1 MVQAPPSRRGGQG
14 RGGPGR
20 SGPPGQNRQQRDGG
34 GGDGR
39 GRGPRDGRPPRE
51 RAPREED
58 TGGFSERVVYTRR
71 IAKVVKGGR
80 RLRFNAL
87 VVVGDGQGTVG
98 AGLGKALA
106 IPDAVRKGN
115 AVARREM
122 VTLPLRGSTIPQQ
135 ITVKKGATIVLIKPA
150 REGTGVI
157 AAGAMRAI
165 LELGGVKDVVGKSLG
180 SRNPINIV
188 YATMEAL
195 RQLKDPATELA
206 KRGVRPV
213 PAPAPAAEE
222 AANQEAKEEPVAV

>member
-1 MVQAPPSRRGGQG
+1 MV
-14 RGGPGR
+14 
-20 SGPPGQNRQQRDGG
+20 
-34 GGDGR
+34 
-39 GRGPRDGRPPRE
+39 
-51 RAPREED
+51 
-58 TGGFSERVVYTRR
+58 FTRR

-98 AGLGKALA
+98 AGLGKALV

-115 AVARREM
+115 AVARRDM

-206 KRGVRPV
+206 KRGIRPSS
-213 PAPAPAAEE
+213 ATANGSSQTEE
-222 AANQEAKEEPVAV
+222 AKQEAS

>member
-1 MVQAPPSRRGGQG
+1 MVTAPPGR

-20 SGPPGQNRQQRDGG
+20 AGGPGRGGPPGQNRQQRDGG
-34 GGDGR
+34 GG
-39 GRGPRDGRPPRE
+39 RGPRDGRPPRE
-51 RAPREED
+51 RPPREED
-58 TGGFSERVVYTRR
+58 TGGFQERVVYTRR

-98 AGLGKALA
+98 AGLGKALV

-115 AVARREM
+115 AVARRDM
-122 VTLPLRGSTIPQQ
+122 VTIPLRGSTIPQQ

-188 YATMEAL
+188 YATLEAL
-195 RQLKDPATELA
+195 RQLRDPATELA
-206 KRGVRPV
+206 KRGIRPV
-213 PAPAPAAEE
+213 PAPANGSAAET
-222 AANQEAKEEPVAV
+222 QETETESS